1 MRFYKGYIFD
11 MDGVIYRGDEVIQ
24 DAIDAINLLKSK
36 DRKVMFMTNNSSRL
50 ASEYEIKIREIG
62 VLSIDENEI
71 ITSGDVAAMYLK
83 KELQANPDKR
93 NILCVCSDAVKILM
107 KRIGMNVI
115 DPKEYK
121 NAHYVI
127 ASITTDFNWEIGNY
141 AANAIAV
148 YGAKFIGT
156 NPDVAK
162 PVPNGEI
169 FAGTGAIIKFI
180 ETASQT
186 KAIIMG
192 KPYPEMYNAAL
203 QRMELEKAD
212 VLMVGD
218 LLNTD
223 IKGASELGMDS
234 ALVLTGLDKKEDI
247 QRYGI
252 TPTYVIESL
261 MELFDICNR

>member
-1 MRFYKGYIFD
+1 MKLYKGYIFD
-11 MDGVIYRGDEVIQ
+11 MDGVLYLGDEVIQ
-24 DAIDAINLLKSK
+24 DAIKAINLLKSK
-36 DRKVMFMTNNSSRL
+36 GRKVMFMTNNSSKL
-50 ASEYEIKIREIG
+50 ASEYKVKIKEIG
-62 VLSIDENEI
+62 ITSVEEDEV
-71 ITSGDVAAMYLK
+71 ITSGDVAAIYLK
-83 KELQANPDKR
+83 KELQANPDKK
-93 NILCVCSDAVKILM
+93 NILCVCSDAAKILM
-107 KRIGMNVI
+107 RKIGMNVI
-115 DPKEYK
+115 DPKDYK

-162 PVPNGEI
+162 PVSNGEI
-169 FAGTGAIIKFI
+169 YAGTGAIIKFI

-192 KPYPEMYNAAL
+192 KPYPEIYNAVL
-203 QRMELEKAD
+203 RRMEMDKAD
-212 VLMVGD
+212 ALMVGD

-223 IKGASELGMDS
+223 IKGASDFGIDS
-234 ALVLTGLDKKEDI
+234 AFVLTGLDKREDI

-261 MELFDICNR
+261 LELVNL